1 MKKGVFF
8 NENTGKQRYELVVD
22 GVVVKSISC
31 DDYSEE
37 DAKKMFKESIFENVI
52 MLMSCKSEDV
62 YVKCESCG
70 HSQCASFGS
79 VTVSGDLIDW
89 NGYREIFY
97 ASMRDERFKGNYSKD
112 DDGEWVRKI
121 LYNSSIELDN
131 SGEFCHYRW
140 FEVLNERDL

>member
-8 NENTGKQRYELVVD
+8 NENTGKQRYELIVD

-31 DDYSEE
+31 EDASEE
-37 DAKKMFKESIFENVI
+37 DAKKMFKDSIFENER
-52 MLMSCKSEDV
+52 LLRRCKSEDV

-70 HSQCASFGS
+70 YSQSASFGS

-97 ASMRDERFKGNYSKD
+97 VSMRDERFEGNYSKD
-112 DDGEWVRKI
+112 DDGMWERKI
-121 LYNSSIELDN
+121 FYNDSIELD
-131 SGEFCHYRW
+131 EDEYIHYRW
-140 FEVLNERDL
+140 FEVLNEKDL

>member
-1 MKKGVFF
+1 MEKGVFF

-31 DDYSEE
+31 EDYSEE
-37 DAKKMFKESIFENVI
+37 DAKKMFIASIFENER
-52 MLMSCKSEDV
+52 LLRKCKVEEV

-89 NGYREIFY
+89 NGYREVFY
-97 ASMRDERFKGNYSKD
+97 SSLRDERLKENYSKD
-112 DDGEWVRKI
+112 DDGMWVRKI
-121 LYNSSIELDN
+121 FYNDSIELD
-131 SGEFCHYRW
+131 EDEYIHYRW
-140 FEVLNERDL
+140 FEVLSERDL

>member
-37 DAKKMFKESIFENVI
+37 GAKKMFKESIFENVI
-52 MLMSCKSEDV
+52 MLMKCKVEDV
-62 YVKCESCG
+62 YVKCESCS
-70 HSQCASFGS
+70 HTQCASFGS

-89 NGYREIFY
+89 NGYRTVFY
-97 ASMRDERFKGNYSKD
+97 SSLSDERFEGNYSKD
-112 DDGEWVRKI
+112 GDGMCVRKI
-121 LYNSSIELDN
+121 FYNDSIELDDN
-131 SGEFCHYRW
+131 DEYCHYRW
-140 FEVLNERDL
+140 FEVLNEKDL

>member
-8 NENTGKQRYELVVD
+8 NENTGKQRYELIVD

-31 DDYSEE
+31 EDASEE
-37 DAKKMFKESIFENVI
+37 DAKKMFKDSIFENER
-52 MLMSCKSEDV
+52 LLRRCNSEDV

-70 HSQCASFGS
+70 YSQSASFGS

-97 ASMRDERFKGNYSKD
+97 VSMRDERFEGNYSKD
-112 DDGEWVRKI
+112 DDGMWERKI
-121 LYNSSIELDN
+121 FYNDSIELD
-131 SGEFCHYRW
+131 EDEYIHYRW
-140 FEVLNERDL
+140 FEVLNEKDL